1 MGQHQDIICRVFRL
15 HDEVESF
22 LVRLRPQTTSNT
34 SPEYNDLIYSGYV
47 TFDVINRKT
56 ASHISKS
63 TRHIQGFAA
72 ELIDFKRSKNL
83 FKITRILIYI
93 GKESNLIN

>member
-15 HDEVESF
+15 RDEVESC

-47 TFDVINRKT
+47 TFDVINFKT
-56 ASHISKS
+56 AFHTSKS
-63 TRHIQGFAA
+63 THDIQGFAA
-72 ELIDFKRSKNL
+72 ELIDFKRSKNW
-83 FKITRILIYI
+83 FKITRILIRI

>member
-15 HDEVESF
+15 SDEVESL

-34 SPEYNDLIYSGYV
+34 SPDNNDLIHSGYV

-56 ASHISKS
+56 AYHTPKS
-63 TRHIQGFAA
+63 TRDIQGFAA
-72 ELIDFKRSKNL
+72 EFIDLKRSKNS
-83 FKITRILIYI
+83 FKTTRILIRI

>member
-1 MGQHQDIICRVFRL
+1 MGQHQYIICRVFRL
-15 HDEVESF
+15 RDEVESF

-34 SPEYNDLIYSGYV
+34 SPEYNDLIFSGYV

-56 ASHISKS
+56 ASHTPKS

-72 ELIDFKRSKNL
+72 ELIDLKRSKNDL
-83 FKITRILIYI
+83 KLPVF
-93 GKESNLIN
+93 

>member
-15 HDEVESF
+15 SDEVESF

-34 SPEYNDLIYSGYV
+34 SPEYNDQIHSGYV

-56 ASHISKS
+56 ASHTPKT
-63 TRHIQGFAA
+63 TRDIQGFAA
-72 ELIDFKRSKNL
+72 ELIDLKRRKNS
-83 FKITRILIYI
+83 FKITRIL
-93 GKESNLIN
+93 

>member
-1 MGQHQDIICRVFRL
+1 M

-34 SPEYNDLIYSGYV
+34 SPEYNDLIHSGYV

-56 ASHISKS
+56 AFHTPKS
-63 TRHIQGFAA
+63 TRGAQGFAA
-72 ELIDFKRSKNL
+72 ELTDLKRSKHSL
-83 FKITRILIYI
+83 RITRILIRI